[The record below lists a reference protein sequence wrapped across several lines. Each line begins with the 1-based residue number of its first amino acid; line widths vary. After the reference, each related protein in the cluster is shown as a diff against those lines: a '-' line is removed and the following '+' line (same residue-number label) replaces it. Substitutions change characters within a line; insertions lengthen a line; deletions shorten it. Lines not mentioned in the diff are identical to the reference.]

1 MEHGDRLLFVPL
13 GGTGEIGMNLNLYGL
28 DGRWIMLDCGVTFA
42 DEHVPGVDLI
52 LPDPSFIAAR
62 RGSLEAIVLTHA
74 HEDHLGAVAH
84 LWRQLQCP
92 IYATPFTSAI
102 LRRKLAETRLA
113 EEVPL
118 RTIPLGARFE
128 VGPFDVE
135 FVTVTH
141 SILEPNAVVL
151 RTRLGT
157 VVHSGDFKIDPDPLI
172 GDLTHRETLEAVG
185 REGVVAL
192 ICDSTNAT
200 RKGSSGSEGALRRS
214 LDELIGQQ
222 TGRVAVTTF
231 ASNAARI
238 ETLAKVA
245 DRHGRHVALVGRS
258 LWRIVEAAREAGYF
272 VDLPPLLSDREVG
285 YLPPEKTMLIATGC
299 QGEPRAAM
307 YRIASGDHPH
317 VVLSP
322 GDTVIFSS
330 KIIPGNERAIN
341 RLHNQLIASGIT
353 LITEKDHF
361 VHVSGHPMRD
371 ELTLFHRWLQPDILV
386 PVHGEPRHLAAHA
399 ALGRANGIAQAP
411 VIRNGQILSLAP
423 GPATI
428 IGEAETGRL
437 VLDGRTIL
445 PFDAGVLR
453 MRRRL
458 MREGVVFIALV
469 IDEEGCLL
477 AEPRWRAEGVHVEAT
492 NAAGGLSSAVAR
504 SLAALPPAR
513 RLDDDVV
520 RETARLCVSRTLR
533 RVADKRPAISVELVR
548 LSA

>member
-214 LDELIGQQ
+214 LDELIGSRRAGWQLRPSRR
-222 TGRVAVTTF
+222 TPR
-231 ASNAARI
+231 ASKRWP
-238 ETLAKVA
+238 
-245 DRHGRHVALVGRS
+245 R
-258 LWRIVEAAREAGYF
+258 W
-272 VDLPPLLSDREVG
+272 P
-285 YLPPEKTMLIATGC
+285 IATVVMSRWSG
-299 QGEPRAAM
+299 AA
-307 YRIASGDHPH
+307 
-317 VVLSP
+317 
-322 GDTVIFSS
+322 
-330 KIIPGNERAIN
+330 
-341 RLHNQLIASGIT
+341 
-353 LITEKDHF
+353 
-361 VHVSGHPMRD
+361 
-371 ELTLFHRWLQPDILV
+371 
-386 PVHGEPRHLAAHA
+386 
-399 ALGRANGIAQAP
+399 
-411 VIRNGQILSLAP
+411 
-423 GPATI
+423 
-428 IGEAETGRL
+428 
-437 VLDGRTIL
+437 
-445 PFDAGVLR
+445 
-453 MRRRL
+453 
-458 MREGVVFIALV
+458 
-469 IDEEGCLL
+469 C
-477 AEPRWRAEGVHVEAT
+477 
-492 NAAGGLSSAVAR
+492 GGLSRPRGRRVISLICHPSCPTGGRISATREDDADRYRLPGRTAR
-504 SLAALPPAR
+504 S
-513 RLDDDVV
+513 DVPN
-520 RETARLCVSRTLR
+520 RFG
-533 RVADKRPAISVELVR
+533 
-548 LSA
+548 